1 MQKIRTSRNF
11 PEFMAK
17 NAHADTLPRGDSI
30 IWDSMGRGNVWR
42 PENVWFRSG
51 MVLSCSI
58 NYQKFGELMFGEIIT
73 KKLVFTSAELIR
85 TKYRFENSTANT
97 KYIPFCSNLISRTL
111 KIDFKLAKTSE
122 NTLNFR
128 DSKLQTHSWFQFC
141 KHSCKVFLP
150 AKYTDEGRSKLST
163 VESWIPLEK

>member
-1 MQKIRTSRNF
+1 MIFTISWAANPWR
-11 PEFMAK
+11 
-17 NAHADTLPRGDSI
+17 L
-30 IWDSMGRGNVWR
+30 GNM
-42 PENVWFRSG
+42 WFRSG

-58 NYQKFGELMFGEIIT
+58 NYQKFGEFMFGEIIT
-73 KKLVFTSAELIR
+73 KNWFSHRPNLSKWPNWSKPSTDSKSSYQTGL
-85 TKYRFENSTANT
+85 ENSTGNT

-150 AKYTDEGRSKLST
+150 AKYTGEGRSKLST